1 MSRKIVRV
9 EIPSKRPE
17 DLLALGQSLYAK
29 HVADGDASP
38 LDADKMTTL
47 NNQAT
52 VADTQNKSAKLHDAQ
67 AQTARQVRDTSLGI
81 ADGQS
86 AQTDGTVLALTLPV
100 VALPKWL
107 QVVLCVVVWFAAS
120 AGFGYLGH
128 RMSLDRFDHDT
139 WWSRLRGPERSGRLY
154 ERLGIK
160 RWKDRLPEAG
170 ALYSGGFSKRDLRAH
185 DRAHLE
191 RFVVETRR
199 AEFVHWLVFATVLVF
214 PLFVVWYALP
224 PNLVYAVVANLPFI
238 AIQRYN
244 RARLLR
250 ILARLD
256 ARADR

>member
-1 MSRKIVRV
+1 MIAAA
-9 EIPSKRPE
+9 
-17 DLLALGQSLYAK
+17 AL
-29 HVADGDASP
+29 P
-38 LDADKMTTL
+38 L
-47 NNQAT
+47 
-52 VADTQNKSAKLHDAQ
+52 
-67 AQTARQVRDTSLGI
+67 
-81 ADGQS
+81 
-86 AQTDGTVLALTLPV
+86 V
-100 VALPKWL
+100 VLPKWL
-107 QVVLCVVVWFAAS
+107 QVVACILVWLGAS
-120 AGFGYLGH
+120 AGWGYLGH
-128 RMSLDRFDHDT
+128 RLPTSRFDHDT
-139 WWSRLRGPERSGRLY
+139 WWSRLRGPERGGRLY

-244 RARLLR
+244 RARLQR

-256 ARADR
+256 ARPDRGPTR